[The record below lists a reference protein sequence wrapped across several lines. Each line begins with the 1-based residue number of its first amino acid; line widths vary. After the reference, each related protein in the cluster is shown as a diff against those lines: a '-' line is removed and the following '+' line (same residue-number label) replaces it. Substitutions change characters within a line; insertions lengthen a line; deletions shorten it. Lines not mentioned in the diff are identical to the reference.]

1 MPSRVFEALQ
11 QLRVMRLYEMES
23 GVHEMTTGVAL
34 DDELGPLEEQRALGR
49 VFGGGDL
56 IQPAVQILGKSH
68 VDGHNAWY
76 QSGTTPVAL

>member
-1 MPSRVFEALQ
+1 
-11 QLRVMRLYEMES
+11 MRLYEMES

-34 DDELGPLEEQRALGR
+34 DDELGPLEEQRTFGR